1 MTMTDPIAD
10 MLTRIR
16 NALMARH
23 PSTDVPSSKLKLAL
37 AGILKAEGYIT
48 DFEAIEDRKQ
58 GILRIRLKYGP
69 DGDSVITGL
78 ERVSRPGRRVYCGAD
93 EIPNVLGGLGI
104 NVLSTSKGLLS
115 GRTARQQKIGGELLL
130 NVW

>member
-23 PSTDVPSSKLKLAL
+23 PSADVPASKMKVAL
-37 AGILKAEGYIT
+37 AGILKDEGYIA
-48 DFEAIEDRKQ
+48 DYEAIEDRKQ
-58 GILRIRLKYGP
+58 GILRVRLKYGP

-78 ERVSRPGRRVYCGAD
+78 ERVSRPGRRVYCNAA
-93 EIPNVLGGLGI
+93 EIPPVLGGLGI

-115 GRTARQQKIGGELLL
+115 GRVARQRKIGGELLL

>member
-23 PSTDVPSSKLKLAL
+23 ASTDVPASKMKVAL
-37 AGILKAEGYIT
+37 AGILKDEGYIA
-48 DFEAIEDRKQ
+48 DYEAIEDRKQ
-58 GILRIRLKYGP
+58 GTLRVRLKYGP

-78 ERVSRPGRRVYCGAD
+78 ERVSRPGRRIYCNAA
-93 EIPNVLGGLGI
+93 EIPPVLGGLGI

-115 GRTARQQKIGGELLL
+115 GRVARKRNIGGELLL

>member
-23 PSTDVPSSKLKLAL
+23 PSTDVPASKMKVAL
-37 AGILKAEGYIT
+37 AGILKDEGYIA
-48 DFEAIEDRKQ
+48 DYEAIDDRKQ
-58 GILRIRLKYGP
+58 GVLRVRLKYGP

-78 ERVSRPGRRVYCGAD
+78 ERVSRPGRRIYCSAP
-93 EIPNVLGGLGI
+93 EIPPVLGGLGI

-115 GRTARQQKIGGELLL
+115 GRVARKQNIGGELLL

>member
-23 PSTDVPSSKLKLAL
+23 PSTDVPASKVKVAL
-37 AGILKAEGYIT
+37 AGILKDEGYIA
-48 DFEAIEDRKQ
+48 DYEAIEDRKQ
-58 GILRIRLKYGP
+58 GILRVRLKYGP

-78 ERVSRPGRRVYCGAD
+78 ERVSRPGRRIYCNAA
-93 EIPNVLGGLGI
+93 EIPPVLGGLGI
-104 NVLSTSKGLLS
+104 NVLSTSNGLLS
-115 GRTARQQKIGGELLL
+115 GRVARKRNIGGELLL

>member
-23 PSTDVPSSKLKLAL
+23 PSTDVPASKMKVTL
-37 AGILKAEGYIT
+37 AGILKDEGYIA
-48 DFEAIEDRKQ
+48 DYEAIADRKQ
-58 GILRIRLKYGP
+58 RILRVRLKYGP

-78 ERVSRPGRRVYCGAD
+78 ERVSRPGRRIYCNAA
-93 EIPNVLGGLGI
+93 EIPPVLGGLGI
-104 NVLSTSKGLLS
+104 NVLSTSNGLLS
-115 GRTARQQKIGGELLL
+115 GRVARKRNIGGELLL